1 MSFDEY
7 ASPDELAE
15 RPLCLRWRVGCRAL
29 AVGCFVH
36 LSLPD
41 AHRLDWLVPN
51 FVLAMAATSL
61 LLPPRPGTARAY
73 ATFFGIALAK
83 LVPLVFLGDQLTQ
96 SLLLA
101 LYAIC
106 ALLFARALP
115 PSTNAQAS
123 LDTHDTP
130 HVRDTPHAQ
139 RPHAHRPHAH
149 RPHAHRPHAHR
160 PHAHGTP
167 DAPDAP
173 DTPDTPDAH
182 DTPHASLESRDAP
195 HDATH
200 ARAVRLLLL
209 GVYGL
214 AAFHKTNRD
223 FLDPA
228 VSCATGGMKLLAD
241 NWSLPFPDGASA
253 AHWPHL
259 FLLTEA
265 ALVLLGVWRPAWALL
280 IALTMHVPLTIVF
293 APAFAWVML
302 PGWVAFLR
310 DEDLV
315 HLAHVW
321 RTKRAWVIGLGL
333 VPAITSAALYFR
345 DHWIP
350 YPAWQF
356 VELSLWFLLAWLV
369 VALVTRRGGV
379 LTGRLAWNERTRSFT
394 FVPLVILLLNGT
406 TPYLGLQFHHAAAML
421 SNLRIDEGCW
431 NHLLVP
437 ESVRVIE
444 PYVRIEAM
452 EVGPET
458 PAPGALIS
466 HAREALWHPASLRD
480 AVERWC
486 DAGAAPVAL
495 ELRFEGRR
503 LLVDDACEHLP
514 LPAQAS
520 GLFQTNL
527 PRQCPAR
534 CIH

>member
-1 MSFDEY
+1 MSFDESHT
-7 ASPDELAE
+7 SPDELAE
-15 RPLCLRWRVGCRAL
+15 PPLSLRWRVGCRAL
-29 AVGCFVH
+29 AIGCFVH

-51 FVLAMAATSL
+51 LVLAMAATSL
-61 LLPPRPGTARAY
+61 LLAPRPGTARAY
-73 ATFFGIALAK
+73 ATFSGIALAK

-96 SLLLA
+96 SLLIA
-101 LYAIC
+101 LYSLC

-115 PSTNAQAS
+115 PPTNANAS
-123 LDTHDTP
+123 PHDT
-130 HVRDTPHAQ
+130 RDTPHAN
-139 RPHAHRPHAH
+139 
-149 RPHAHRPHAHR
+149 
-160 PHAHGTP
+160 
-167 DAPDAP
+167 
-173 DTPDTPDAH
+173 DTPHAH
-182 DTPHASLESRDAP
+182 DTPHASLESRGAP

-200 ARAVRLLLL
+200 ARAIRLLLL

-241 NWSLPFPDGASA
+241 NWSLPFPEGASA
-253 AHWPHL
+253 ALWPHL

-280 IALTMHVPLTIVF
+280 IALAMHVPLTIVF

-310 DEDLV
+310 DEDLA

-321 RTKRAWVIGLGL
+321 RTKRAWVIGLAL
-333 VPAITSAALYFR
+333 VPAIASAALYFR

-350 YPAWQF
+350 YPAWQL

-394 FVPLVILLLNGT
+394 FVPLAILLVNGT

-437 ESVRVIE
+437 ESVRVVE

-458 PAPGALIS
+458 RAPEALIT

-486 DAGAAPVAL
+486 DAGAAPIAL

-503 LLVDDACEHLP
+503 VSVDDACDHLP
-514 LPAQAS
+514 LPAQAR

-527 PRQCPAR
+527 PRRCPAR